1 MAVKE
6 LNLHGWVRMPTI
18 AMFLGAS
25 IANNA
30 GLKLVYESG
39 QRDSL
44 HAVLYD
50 SGRDDRFKFSYTQ
63 VLRMGI
69 DLASSLSYLHELDP
83 PRFHHGITTFSVLI
97 DENDNL
103 KLADIGSQQV
113 LLREYYSKV
122 YHPSQDGTYV
132 ISDVES
138 LRSEDLPS
146 THLAPHSIPP
156 EFVSSLDLLLNAPSD
171 HNLAAR
177 IDVYQVGMLLWEMM
191 NARTPQ
197 ETPPDTTSCDVRMA
211 SLLQSCWA
219 RDANERPQ

>member
-1 MAVKE
+1 
-6 LNLHGWVRMPTI
+6 
-18 AMFLGAS
+18 
-25 IANNA
+25 
-30 GLKLVYESG
+30 
-39 QRDSL
+39 
-44 HAVLYD
+44 
-50 SGRDDRFKFSYTQ
+50 
-63 VLRMGI
+63 MGI
-69 DLASSLSYLHELDP
+69 DLMSSLYLHELDP
-83 PRFHHGITTFSVLI
+83 PRFHHGITTFVLI

-219 RDANERPQ
+219 GMQRASPNSTARSRLRQLRVGNTAHEGVTPHFRRSVKEYNSPSDVQILLVDDDELALILQQTLKVRLWRH